1 MYLIGG
7 SLGLAVFFALPV
19 MLGWENA
26 FCTDKAKTLHP
37 ESAFCTIQGA
47 FTQYLAISMALW
59 FFCYTLNLYLTLVKN
74 RRDLIL
80 QNKRTHIIQSVI
92 CWFSPLLFV
101 IASLA
106 VDDETK
112 HYKWARS
119 DFYACSPANENV
131 YYYGFVLPVQLA
143 CGCGTTLLFLV
154 INYVRYNR
162 ESTAGMKLI
171 AQASKLSGVSS
182 VEKRLTCLAFTYIII
197 VFYEFTQVSYFL
209 WAKEPLEHHAKQF
222 LSCKQIQKEC
232 PEDYLEYSSPGVT
245 IVASLIIG
253 ALCLASFL
261 LLFGT
266 AAQMR
271 LWKYWIAKLAIICHW
286 PNAKEKWSKWGVM
299 PERHRSFVGGQSKS
313 INNGK
318 FPNRFVDSQE
328 TLDRHSIDIGL
339 HDVAGD
345 VAGTEGVDSSD
356 KIAENNQ
363 TVIVFALAQ
372 ETAC

>member
-1 MYLIGG
+1 MTVAVLCGILSLATWIHLPILSTFPHLIPMYLIGG

-154 INYVRYNR
+154 INYVRYV
-162 ESTAGMKLI
+162 STDFTFCLSMCLSNLI
-171 AQASKLSGVSS
+171 VCCMSVLNSCLLSVYVS
-182 VEKRLTCLAFTYIII
+182 V
-197 VFYEFTQVSYFL
+197 
-209 WAKEPLEHHAKQF
+209 
-222 LSCKQIQKEC
+222 
-232 PEDYLEYSSPGVT
+232 
-245 IVASLIIG
+245 
-253 ALCLASFL
+253 
-261 LLFGT
+261 
-266 AAQMR
+266 
-271 LWKYWIAKLAIICHW
+271 
-286 PNAKEKWSKWGVM
+286 
-299 PERHRSFVGGQSKS
+299 
-313 INNGK
+313 
-318 FPNRFVDSQE
+318 
-328 TLDRHSIDIGL
+328 
-339 HDVAGD
+339 
-345 VAGTEGVDSSD
+345 
-356 KIAENNQ
+356 KIA
-363 TVIVFALAQ
+363 IKY
-372 ETAC
+372 